1 MKQKSLYLPS
11 RADETANPASNY
23 ARSDWTEIERTL
35 PELGKDPE
43 EYKQTFKNFESGNP
57 VEATYS
63 HSVSET

>member
-11 RADETANPASNY
+11 RADETANPARNY

-43 EYKQTFKNFESGNP
+43 SIQADFQKLRKWRSCGSYILTLSL
-57 VEATYS
+57 
-63 HSVSET
+63 